1 MGTLILI
8 FVLFTIMII
17 GTFYIL
23 MKSADNFFKEADKI
37 EQMIIDNE
45 PKEMV
50 FKAILKL
57 QKQSFHQ
64 RTATR
69 ISELG
74 KLYELNYKIK
84 NDKHDNPIL

>member
-8 FVLFTIMII
+8 FVLFGVMII
-17 GTFYIL
+17 VTFYMLI
-23 MKSADNFFKEADKI
+23 KSADNFFREADKI
-37 EQMIIDNE
+37 EKMIINNE

-64 RTATR
+64 RTAAR

-74 KLYELNYKIK
+74 KMYELNYKIK